1 MKKNISKEQRKRRH
15 KRIRVKISGTK
26 EKPRFCVFKSNKHIY
41 AQIIDDEKKATLV
54 SASDFDIYSH
64 TKRGQSAKGDN
75 INKSKIEIAQK
86 VGELMAQK
94 AKDQKITKVVFDRGG
109 FRYQGRV
116 KALAEGARKAG
127 LIF

>member
-64 TKRGQSAKGDN
+64 TKRGQAAKGDN